1 MKNPLLKFTL
11 ATLALLAPAPMAR
24 AQEETEPPRKTQPKS
39 TKAAKD
45 AKAKAVAAKTKARA
59 KVKAETEAK
68 AIDINSATKDQ
79 LKTLPG
85 ITDAYADKII
95 AGRPYLSK
103 AFLVTKNVLPNDLF
117 QTLRK
122 QIVARQPSVKAKSK

>member
-1 MKNPLLKFTL
+1 MKKSLLN
-11 ATLALLAPAPMAR
+11 LALVVSALLIPSLPAR
-24 AQEETEPPRKTQPKS
+24 AQEDTEVPRKAAPKNAAA
-39 TKAAKD
+39 KAARAKD
-45 AKAKAVAAKTKARA
+45 IAAKAKVRAKAKAEAD
-59 KVKAETEAK
+59 AK
-68 AIDINSATKDQ
+68 AIDVNSATKDQ

-103 AFLVTKNVLPNDLF
+103 AFLVTKNILPNDLF

-122 QIVARQPSVKAKSK
+122 RIVARQPVAKPQAR

>member
-11 ATLALLAPAPMAR
+11 ATLALLALAPMAR

-39 TKAAKD
+39 TKTAKD

-59 KVKAETEAK
+59 KVKAEAEAK

-122 QIVARQPSVKAKSK
+122 QIVARQPNVKAQSK

>member
-1 MKNPLLKFTL
+1 MKNPLLQM
-11 ATLALLAPAPMAR
+11 TLALLATLAPALPAR
-24 AQEETEPPRKTQPKS
+24 AQEETEPPRKVESKNA
-39 TKAAKD
+39 KAMKV
-45 AKAKAVAAKTKARA
+45 AKAKATAAKIKARTKA
-59 KVKAETEAK
+59 KAEADAK
-68 AIDINSATKDQ
+68 AIDINSATKEQ

-122 QIVARQPSVKAKSK
+122 QIVARQPAAKPQTK

>member
-1 MKNPLLKFTL
+1 MKNRLLKLSLTL
-11 ATLALLAPAPMAR
+11 LALLAPALPGR
-24 AQEETEPPRKTQPKS
+24 AQAETEPPRKSESPS
-39 TKAAKD
+39 AKAARA
-45 AKAKAVAAKTKARA
+45 AKAKATAAKVKARA
-59 KVKAETEAK
+59 KEKAEAEAK
-68 AIDINSATKDQ
+68 AIDINSATREQ

-103 AFLVTKNVLPNDLF
+103 AFLVTKNVLPYDLF

-122 QIVARQPSVKAKSK
+122 RIVARQPGVKSQPR

>member
-1 MKNPLLKFTL
+1 MKTPLLKMAL
-11 ATLALLAPAPMAR
+11 VALALLAPATSLR
-24 AQEETEPPRKTQPKS
+24 AQETEPPRKVASKS
-39 TKAAKD
+39 AKGATE
-45 AKAKAVAAKTKARA
+45 AKAKANAA
-59 KVKAETEAK
+59 KVKARVKAKAEADAK

-103 AFLVTKNVLPNDLF
+103 AFLVTKNILPNDLF

-122 QIVARQPSVKAKSK
+122 RIVARQPGAKPQTR

>member
-1 MKNPLLKFTL
+1 MKIPLLTISL
-11 ATLALLAPAPMAR
+11 ALLALLAPALPAR
-24 AQEETEPPRKTQPKS
+24 AQEDFESPRKTESKS
-39 TKAAKD
+39 AKAARVSKTKAAATKAKAR
-45 AKAKAVAAKTKARA
+45 AKAKAEA
-59 KVKAETEAK
+59 EAK

-122 QIVARQPSVKAKSK
+122 RIVARQPGVKPQAR

>member
-1 MKNPLLKFTL
+1 MKTPLLKMAL
-11 ATLALLAPAPMAR
+11 VALALLAPATSLR
-24 AQEETEPPRKTQPKS
+24 AQETEPPRKAASKS
-39 TKAAKD
+39 AKG
-45 AKAKAVAAKTKARA
+45 ATEAKTKANAA
-59 KVKAETEAK
+59 KVKARVKAKAEADAK

-103 AFLVTKNVLPNDLF
+103 AFLVTKNILPNDLF

-122 QIVARQPSVKAKSK
+122 RIVARQPGAKPQIR

>member
-1 MKNPLLKFTL
+1 MKNHLLKLTL
-11 ATLALLAPAPMAR
+11 TALTLVSPALQAR
-24 AQEETEPPRKTQPKS
+24 AQEDVEPPRKTESKS
-39 TKAAKD
+39 AKAAREAKAKTNAAKVKAQ
-45 AKAKAVAAKTKARA
+45 AKAKAEA
-59 KVKAETEAK
+59 EAK

-122 QIVARQPSVKAKSK
+122 RIVARQPGVKPQAH

>member
-24 AQEETEPPRKTQPKS
+24 AQEETEPPRKIESKS
-39 TKAAKD
+39 VKAAKA
-45 AKAKAVAAKTKARA
+45 AKAKATAAKAKARA
-59 KVKAETEAK
+59 KAKAEADAK

-122 QIVARQPSVKAKSK
+122 QIVAKQPTAKPQTK

>member
-1 MKNPLLKFTL
+1 MKTPLLNLVL
-11 ATLALLAPAPMAR
+11 AVSALLIPSLPGR
-24 AQEETEPPRKTQPKS
+24 AQEATELPRKTAPKNP
-39 TKAAKD
+39 AAKAPRTKD
-45 AKAKAVAAKTKARA
+45 LAARAKARAKAKA
-59 KVKAETEAK
+59 EADGK
-68 AIDINSATKDQ
+68 AIDINSATKEQ

-103 AFLVTKNVLPNDLF
+103 AFLVTKNILPNDLF

-122 QIVARQPSVKAKSK
+122 QIVARQPVAKPQTR

>member
-1 MKNPLLKFTL
+1 MKNPLLMM
-11 ATLALLAPAPMAR
+11 TLALLATFAPALPAR
-24 AQEETEPPRKTQPKS
+24 AQEDFESPRKTESKS
-39 TKAAKD
+39 AKAARIAKTKAAAAKARAR
-45 AKAKAVAAKTKARA
+45 AKAKAEA
-59 KVKAETEAK
+59 EAK

-95 AGRPYLSK
+95 AGRPYPSK
-103 AFLVTKNVLPNDLF
+103 AFLVTKNILPNDLF

-122 QIVARQPSVKAKSK
+122 QIVARQPAAKPQTR